1 VKYLLDSV
9 ILIDHCNGIE
19 AATCFLAEHGS
30 ACALSVITRAEVLA
44 GFDDDA
50 MELALELLDQ
60 FPALPITTDIADRAA
75 RLRHSERWKLPDAL
89 QAAVAMQ
96 HGLSLVTRNA
106 KDFRSGG
113 ELEVLVPYR
122 LGDQPLA

>member
-1 VKYLLDSV
+1 MKYLLDSV

-19 AATCFLAEHGS
+19 AATRFLAEHGR

-60 FPALPITTDIADRAA
+60 FPALPITTEIADIAA
-75 RLRHSERWKLPDAL
+75 RLRRSERWKLPDAL
-89 QAAVAMQ
+89 QAAVAIR
-96 HGLSLVTRNA
+96 HGLALVTRNTR
-106 KDFRSGG
+106 DFRSSGD
-113 ELEVLVPYR
+113 LDVLVPYR

>member
-1 VKYLLDSV
+1 MKYLLDSV

-19 AATCFLAEHGS
+19 AATHFLAEHGR

-60 FPALPITTDIADRAA
+60 FPALPITTEIADIAA
-75 RLRHSERWKLPDAL
+75 RLRRSERWKLPDAL
-89 QAAVAMQ
+89 QAAVAIR
-96 HGLSLVTRNA
+96 HGLALVTRNTR
-106 KDFRSGG
+106 DFRSSGD
-113 ELEVLVPYR
+113 LDVLVPYR

>member
-1 VKYLLDSV
+1 MKYLLDSV

-19 AATCFLAEHGS
+19 SATRFLAEHGS
-30 ACALSVITRAEVLA
+30 VCALSVITRAEVLA

-50 MELALELLDQ
+50 LELALELLDQ

-75 RLRHSERWKLPDAL
+75 RLRRSERWKLPDAL

-96 HGLSLVTRNA
+96 HGLALVTRNTR
-106 KDFRSGG
+106 DFRSSG
-113 ELEVLVPYR
+113 ELDVLVPYR
-122 LGDQPLA
+122 LGDQPQA